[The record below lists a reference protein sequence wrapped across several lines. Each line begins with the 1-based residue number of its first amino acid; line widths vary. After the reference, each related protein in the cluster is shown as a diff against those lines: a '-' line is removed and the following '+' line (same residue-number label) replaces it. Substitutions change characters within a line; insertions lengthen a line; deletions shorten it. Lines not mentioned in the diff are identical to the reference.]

1 MTETKAVL
9 ALTPDEKAKRTTTKK
24 APAKA
29 TTKKATAKAPAKKA
43 PAKATAKRAPAKRD
57 KMKAAPSHQAI
68 ARRAYELYE
77 AEGGGDE
84 VAHWLQAE
92 RELSAR

>member
-9 ALTPDEKAKRTTTKK
+9 ALTPDERAKRTTTKK
-24 APAKA
+24 APPKKAPAKA
-29 TTKKATAKAPAKKA
+29 TAKKA